1 MNPSTTVQN
10 MLANKRIVVPAYQRA
25 YSWETPNPTS
35 TRTTQTEEHQHSPLQ
50 GCVRQEVG
58 FAKQQERR

>member
-35 TRTTQTEEHQHSPLQ
+35 TRTTQTDVFLSDLEDYRKIGRAH
-50 GCVRQEVG
+50 V
-58 FAKQQERR
+58 

>member
-35 TRTTQTEEHQHSPLQ
+35 TRTTQTDVFLSDLEEIGRAH
-50 GCVRQEVG
+50 V
-58 FAKQQERR
+58 